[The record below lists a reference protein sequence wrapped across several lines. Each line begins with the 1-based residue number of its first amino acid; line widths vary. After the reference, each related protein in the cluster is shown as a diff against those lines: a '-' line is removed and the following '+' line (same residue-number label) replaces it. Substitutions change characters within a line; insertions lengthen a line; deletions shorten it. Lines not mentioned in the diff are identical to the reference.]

1 MMFNNSTY
9 YYIII
14 IIIRYVLYY
23 TGKGIKMT
31 DKEVRRLS
39 RAQLLEI
46 LVAQGKEIEELK
58 AELAATRKKLEDRT
72 IEIEKSGSLA
82 EAALRLNGVFEAAEE
97 AAKQYLENIRRLSG
111 EQEQV
116 CARMEAESKKKAR
129 AMLLKAEERC
139 RARERE
145 ADAYWDS
152 MSEKLQKFYD
162 DHEGL
167 YQMLQHSMRKPEEKS
182 TK

>member
-1 MMFNNSTY
+1 
-9 YYIII
+9 
-14 IIIRYVLYY
+14 
-23 TGKGIKMT
+23 MT
-31 DKEVRRLS
+31 DNELKKLNRTE
-39 RAQLLEI
+39 LLEL
-46 LVAQGKEIEELK
+46 LVEQSKRIDELQSRLDE
-58 AELAATRKKLEDRT
+58 AEAK
-72 IEIEKSGSLA
+72 LA
-82 EAALRLNGVFEAAEE
+82 ERQILLDKAGSIAEASLRLNGVFEAAEE

-162 DHEGL
+162 DPEGL

>member
-1 MMFNNSTY
+1 
-9 YYIII
+9 
-14 IIIRYVLYY
+14 
-23 TGKGIKMT
+23 MT
-31 DKEVRRLS
+31 DNELKKLNRTE
-39 RAQLLEI
+39 LLEL
-46 LVAQGKEIEELK
+46 LVEQSKRIDELQSRLDE
-58 AELAATRKKLEDRT
+58 AEAK
-72 IEIEKSGSLA
+72 LA
-82 EAALRLNGVFEAAEE
+82 ERQILLDKAGSIAEASLRLNGVFEAAEE

-139 RARERE
+139 RAREQE

-152 MSEKLQKFYD
+152 VSEKLQKFYD

-167 YQMLQHSMRKPEEKS
+167 YQMLQRSMRKPEEKS

>member
-1 MMFNNSTY
+1 
-9 YYIII
+9 
-14 IIIRYVLYY
+14 
-23 TGKGIKMT
+23 MT
-31 DKEVRRLS
+31 DNELKKLNRTE
-39 RAQLLEI
+39 LLEL
-46 LVAQGKEIEELK
+46 LVEQSKRIDELQSRLDE
-58 AELAATRKKLEDRT
+58 AEAK
-72 IEIEKSGSLA
+72 LA
-82 EAALRLNGVFEAAEE
+82 ERQILLDKAGSIAEASLRLNGVFEAAEE

-116 CARMEAESKKKAR
+116 FARMEAESKKKAR

>member
-82 EAALRLNGVFEAAEE
+82 EAALRLNGVFEAAQR
-97 AAKQYLENIRRLSG
+97 AADQYLENIRRSAG
-111 EQEQV
+111 E
-116 CARMEAESKKKAR
+116 
-129 AMLLKAEERC
+129 
-139 RARERE
+139 
-145 ADAYWDS
+145 D
-152 MSEKLQKFYD
+152 
-162 DHEGL
+162 
-167 YQMLQHSMRKPEEKS
+167 
-182 TK
+182 

>member
-1 MMFNNSTY
+1 
-9 YYIII
+9 
-14 IIIRYVLYY
+14 
-23 TGKGIKMT
+23 MT
-31 DKEVRRLS
+31 DNELKKLNRTE
-39 RAQLLEI
+39 LLEL
-46 LVAQGKEIEELK
+46 LVEQSKRIDELQSQLDE
-58 AELAATRKKLEDRT
+58 AEAK
-72 IEIEKSGSLA
+72 LA
-82 EAALRLNGVFEAAEE
+82 ERQILLDKAGSIADASLRLNGVFEAAEE

-167 YQMLQHSMRKPEEKS
+167 YQMLQHSMRKPEEKR
-182 TK
+182 TE

>member
-1 MMFNNSTY
+1 
-9 YYIII
+9 
-14 IIIRYVLYY
+14 
-23 TGKGIKMT
+23 MT
-31 DKEVRRLS
+31 DNELKKLNRTE
-39 RAQLLEI
+39 LLEL
-46 LVAQGKEIEELK
+46 LVEQSKRIDELQSRLDE
-58 AELAATRKKLEDRT
+58 AEAK
-72 IEIEKSGSLA
+72 LA
-82 EAALRLNGVFEAAEE
+82 ERQILLDKAGSIAEASLRLNGVFEAAEE

-167 YQMLQHSMRKPEEKS
+167 YQMLQHSRRKPEEKS